1 MHFLSAVCALPSGS
15 VRVQSSQNRH
25 CWSLAVSPRSGAST
39 LTSECSLQHSL
50 AIIFTELFN
59 TLFRCSLHL
68 LSLGTLGSALTS
80 SLNYV
85 FSCNLSE
92 WLFFFCS
99 SSSTAGSMSD
109 MNAIIYRREQEAF
122 SIQTVHWVYEGCS
135 DVKTHRLVFTGSLS
149 GSRISGSI
157 TKLINANTVNIY
169 NN

>member
-1 MHFLSAVCALPSGS
+1 MIYSNNVCVHFLSAVCALPSGS

-92 WLFFFCS
+92 WLFLLQQQHSWKHVRYECH
-99 SSSTAGSMSD
+99 
-109 MNAIIYRREQEAF
+109 N
-122 SIQTVHWVYEGCS
+122 IQ
-135 DVKTHRLVFTGSLS
+135 KRTGSLQYS
-149 GSRISGSI
+149 NCALGIWRMFRCENTPTGVYRL
-157 TKLINANTVNIY
+157 LIWLTNFWFHY
-169 NN
+169 